1 VAIDVDVWSGE
12 PVQAGGQQGHIA
24 VLAGWHRSDGVTY
37 FTARH
42 PQANGSAKGAAW
54 LPPLAAISLALI
66 CARNTNTGGSSA
78 ASGKEW
84 TAEQL
89 LGSMCQMRITKKARE
104 QDLPAAALPHLCL
117 RADISGGGSTL
128 ALDPAV
134 QLVRT
139 SGFPLCCRAR

>member
-1 VAIDVDVWSGE
+1 ML
-12 PVQAGGQQGHIA
+12 P
-24 VLAGWHRSDGVTY
+24 
-37 FTARH
+37 
-42 PQANGSAKGAAW
+42 
-54 LPPLAAISLALI
+54 LPPLLPPLSQKTRVRVTERTVHNANVQVGLPLLAPHLV
-66 CARNTNTGGSSA
+66 
-78 ASGKEW
+78 ASEW